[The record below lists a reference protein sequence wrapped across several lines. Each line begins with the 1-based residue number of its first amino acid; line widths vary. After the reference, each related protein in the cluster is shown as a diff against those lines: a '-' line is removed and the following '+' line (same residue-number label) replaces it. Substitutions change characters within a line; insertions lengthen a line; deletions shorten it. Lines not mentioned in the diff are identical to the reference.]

1 MKDMKD
7 DDDDNDDDGV
17 TNLVM
22 TTKIYQANP
31 DALVSGLGGK
41 TTAGQS
47 NSTESPLKPHRCGN
61 RVVITLKILMPLG
74 LLRNEM
80 IKK

>member
-41 TTAGQS
+41 TTAGRS
-47 NSTESPLKPHRCGN
+47 NSTESPLKPHRSWWW
-61 RVVITLKILMPLG
+61 
-74 LLRNEM
+74 
-80 IKK
+80 